1 METLFWGSSNF
12 DLNITIFLLAIAL
25 LISLV
30 VLFTSKRKILA
41 LLFFSIL
48 SNGVFLLGAFL
59 HSEMFRAYRLIWLE
73 VFSLLIWPPLNIFF
87 IFRYFQTK
95 PGKK

>member
-1 METLFWGSSNF
+1 
-12 DLNITIFLLAIAL
+12 
-25 LISLV
+25 
-30 VLFTSKRKILA
+30 
-41 LLFFSIL
+41 
-48 SNGVFLLGAFL
+48 
-59 HSEMFRAYRLIWLE
+59 MFRAYRLIWLE